1 MSPKKRDRQALR
13 DMQGSLAHAQRD
25 GQSME
30 SPLKKS
36 LLSRSQLGQSHLAVK
51 SAKKNATG
59 FGASTLG
66 CDQDF
71 GKSQAFTTGM
81 DLINSLWGQA
91 PKEPKAKDAT
101 AEV

>member
-13 DMQGSLAHAQRD
+13 DMQGSLARAPLNV
-25 GQSME
+25 E
-30 SPLKKS
+30 STELPLKKS
-36 LLSRSQLGQSHLAVK
+36 LFSRSQLGQSHLAVK

-66 CDQDF
+66 RDQDL

-81 DLINSLWGQA
+81 DLINSLWGQTS
-91 PKEPKAKDAT
+91 KEDKAKDAT